1 MCGYRDSN
9 PSEKLGKLRSY
20 QARSYPLGINVDS
33 MLKKRKKVLKIYVE
47 NILIENVYT
56 GSSRV
61 VEGTS
66 TSPGVPHLMQY

>member
-1 MCGYRDSN
+1 
-9 PSEKLGKLRSY
+9 
-20 QARSYPLGINVDS
+20 